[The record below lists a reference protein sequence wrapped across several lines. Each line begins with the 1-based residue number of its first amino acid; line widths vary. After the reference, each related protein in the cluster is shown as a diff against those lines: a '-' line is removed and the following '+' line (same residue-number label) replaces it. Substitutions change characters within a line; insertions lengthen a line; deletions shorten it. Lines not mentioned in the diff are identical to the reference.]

1 MALQWRHSP
10 PAAQAAQIL
19 VQNNQALVLSYA
31 SPLNFMG
38 RPYGYLEN
46 THQKLTVMSWRHGAY
61 ISIILIRQIL
71 TMADGSIVAMN
82 CSRR

>member
-31 SPLNFMG
+31 SPKFKNALD
-38 RPYGYLEN
+38 
-46 THQKLTVMSWRHGAY
+46 
-61 ISIILIRQIL
+61 LIRRSSFRFCPGDEISQRKFMPEVSESWSAIF
-71 TMADGSIVAMN
+71 S
-82 CSRR
+82 